1 MEVITGYI
9 DHIIFKNDENTY
21 SVLSLILDD
30 QEEAVCVGSFPYVAE
45 GAYLKI
51 EGEYVNHRLYGKQ
64 FKAVSFE
71 EIRPTN
77 IVDIERYLGS
87 GAIKGIGASLA
98 ARIVKKFGEDTWR
111 IFENEPERLAEVK
124 GISIRM
130 AQEIASEAYE
140 KRQMRDSMIFL
151 QKYGISNKLAV
162 TIYEEYKDRLFGI
175 MRENPYK
182 LAEDIKGVGFKTV
195 DDIAVQIGIKPD
207 SEYRIRCGI
216 LYVLMQASSDGNTY
230 LPRNVLI
237 ERLVSLLG
245 IDAELIMPEIDSLAM
260 DKRVV
265 IRQDKVYSPLYYF
278 AELNSALKL
287 KELDISMDEDEFKK
301 REAKIYETFE
311 KVIKE
316 QKIEL
321 DDLQKKAVFE
331 CIRYGVTIISGG
343 PGTGKTT
350 TINTIIRFFDEE
362 GLDIMLAAPT
372 GRAAKRMQE
381 ATGYEAKTIHR
392 LLEVSGGS
400 SDDERRLYFEK
411 DEDNPLEAD
420 VVIID
425 EMSMVDINLFRA
437 LLKAID
443 VGTRLI
449 LVGDVNQL
457 PSVGP
462 GQVLKD
468 LIDSKAFHVVML
480 EHIFRQAAQ
489 SDIVMNAHRINKGEI
504 IPDSNDSKDF
514 FILKRDNPDVILKH
528 LIQLIRDKLPS
539 YVDASSNE
547 LQVLTPMRKGILG
560 VENLNVIL
568 QEYLNPPG
576 DKKREY
582 QHGDRLFRE
591 GDKIMQIKNNYQ
603 IPWEIKGAGNYIVDE
618 GLGVFNGDTG
628 IITHID
634 IVNQLLTVMYDENK
648 QVDYPFSELDEIEL
662 AYAVT
667 IHKSQGSEYP
677 AVLIPILTGPK
688 MLFNRNLLYTAV
700 TRAKKCVTI
709 LGSYD
714 TLIDMINNNS
724 INARYSGFKERIEEV
739 IGIEDY

>member
-71 EIRPTN
+71 EIRPTS

-195 DDIAVQIGIKPD
+195 DDIAAQIGIKPD

-230 LPRNVLI
+230 LPQNVLI